1 MMRDVR
7 FACRSHNAEFRMSAS
22 LILLF
27 ELEYMKT
34 LHCVGWNSAAV
45 MTSVSSSMLAGLIST
60 MSVSNVRNRRN
71 RRKKKRTE
79 TLITDVQIPEVDAQV
94 ICGNVCLLI
103 GINGDRMDMVGMS
116 VGVNFA
122 RYGGD
127 NVVLMLH
134 TG

>member
-1 MMRDVR
+1 
-7 FACRSHNAEFRMSAS
+7 MSAS

-60 MSVSNVRNRRN
+60 MSISDVRNDRRSQEE
-71 RRKKKRTE
+71 KKRTE
-79 TLITDVQIPEVDAQV
+79 TLITDVQIPEVDTQV
-94 ICGNVCLLI
+94 IRGNVCLLI
-103 GINGDRMDMVGMS
+103 GINGDRMDMISMC

-122 RYGGD
+122 RYGGN